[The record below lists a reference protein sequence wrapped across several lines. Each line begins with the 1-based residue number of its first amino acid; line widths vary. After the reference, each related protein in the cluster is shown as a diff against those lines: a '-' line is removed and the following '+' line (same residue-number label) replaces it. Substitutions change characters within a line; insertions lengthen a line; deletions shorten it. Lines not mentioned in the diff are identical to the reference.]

1 VSTDSRVAEGA
12 DALCCITGPYTVG
25 ADVVQEYLACNEQNN
40 EMKDALLRAI
50 GVALDGIDVGY
61 CAFDSDDRTLAWNA
75 SFLELFPEH
84 DGHVHEGEAYADNL
98 RRFYAGRLDA
108 AELPRIDR
116 YIAEGI
122 ARHRSQ
128 RRPYEFDHRA
138 HRVRVSSFEI
148 GRFGR
153 VRVWRKVAALPERAQ
168 RPPSSTHAL
177 ADLNAMA
184 VLERLAD
191 GVLIVDVS
199 DKAMWANQAFRD
211 LYGLRSEENV
221 AGQSF
226 DAIYRQAWASQE
238 DDRAYQT
245 SVTTLTDNQRFAG
258 APFELKLPEN
268 RWVRVIEQRGEID
281 GRGYFVH
288 VDVTH
293 FKLQQA
299 ALEAAEE
306 RYRLVA
312 EYSSD
317 IILAVE
323 SGSIAYASPA
333 LTELLGWQASEVL
346 GGPLIRF
353 CHPDDIASVA
363 DALRALR
370 GQPEADYRARALH
383 RDGSYVWVEARARR
397 LPGEDDPT
405 KAKLVLNLRGIAARK
420 AVEEEL
426 ERAKLRLEELA
437 TTDALTGLANRRKLD
452 EVLALECRRSQRE
465 GRHLALLLLDIDRFK
480 KLNDTYG
487 HQAGDEVLRRLGDIL
502 LAHTHR
508 AGDLAARFGGEEFV
522 LLLPGADPR
531 QAAALAEKVRHAVEA
546 TDFEPRGVSRVT
558 LSVGVASVKD
568 LKAGTTPEALVGAAD
583 EALYTAKRD
592 GRNRVVVV

>member
-1 VSTDSRVAEGA
+1 MFK
-12 DALCCITGPYTVG
+12 C
-25 ADVVQEYLACNEQNN
+25 LARNGQNKK
-40 EMKDALLRAI
+40 MKDALLHAI
-50 GVALDGIDVGY
+50 GVALDGLDVGY
-61 CAFDSDDRTLAWNA
+61 CAFDSDDRTLAWNG

-84 DGHVHEGEAYADNL
+84 QGDVHVGEAYADNL
-98 RRFYAGRLDA
+98 RRFYASRLDET
-108 AELPRIDR
+108 ELPRIDR

-128 RRPYEFDHRA
+128 RRPYEFNHRDY
-138 HRVRVSSFEI
+138 RVRVSSFEM

-153 VRVWRKVAALPERAQ
+153 VRVWRKVAALPERAE

-177 ADLNAMA
+177 ADIDALA
-184 VLERLAD
+184 VLQRLAD

-199 DKAMWANQAFRD
+199 DRAMWANQAFRD
-211 LYGLRSEENV
+211 LYSLRSEENV

-226 DAIYRQAWASQE
+226 DAIYRQTWAGQE
-238 DDRAYQT
+238 DDPAYQT
-245 SVTTLTDNQRFAG
+245 SVAALTDNQRFAG
-258 APFELKLPEN
+258 APFELRLPEN

-312 EYSSD
+312 QYSSD

-323 SGSIAYASPA
+323 GGAITYASPA
-333 LTELLGWQASEVL
+333 LTELLGWRTGEVL

-353 CHPDDIASVA
+353 CHPDDIAPVA

-397 LPGEDDPT
+397 LPGEDDPA

-420 AVEEEL
+420 AVEDEL
-426 ERAKLRLEELA
+426 ERAKVRLEELA

-480 KLNDTYG
+480 RLNDTQG
-487 HQAGDEVLRRLGDIL
+487 HQVGDEVLRRLGGIL
-502 LAHTHR
+502 LAHAHR

-522 LLLPGADPR
+522 LLLPGTERA
-531 QAAALAEKVRHAVEA
+531 QAASLAEKVRHAVETA
-546 TDFEPRGVSRVT
+546 DFEPPGVGHLT

-568 LKAGTTPEALVGAAD
+568 IKVGTTPEALVRAAD
-583 EALYTAKRD
+583 EALYAAKRE
-592 GRNRVVVV
+592 GRNRVVVG

>member
-1 VSTDSRVAEGA
+1 MFK
-12 DALCCITGPYTVG
+12 C
-25 ADVVQEYLACNEQNN
+25 LARNGQNKK
-40 EMKDALLRAI
+40 MKDALLRAI
-50 GVALDGIDVGY
+50 GAALDGVDVGY
-61 CAFDSDDRTLAWNA
+61 CAFDSDDKTLAWNA

-98 RRFYAGRLDA
+98 RRFYANRLDE

-128 RRPYEFDHRA
+128 RRPYEFDHREY
-138 HRVRVSSFEI
+138 RVRVSSFEI

-153 VRVWRKVAALPERAQ
+153 VRVWRKVAALPERAE

-211 LYGLRSEENV
+211 LYGLRSEEIV

-238 DDRAYQT
+238 DDLAYQT

-397 LPGEDDPT
+397 LPGDDDPT

-426 ERAKLRLEELA
+426 ERAKVRLEELA
-437 TTDALTGLANRRKLD
+437 TTDALTRLANRRKLD

-546 TDFEPRGVSRVT
+546 TDFEPRGVGRVT

-592 GRNRVVVV
+592 GRNRVVVA